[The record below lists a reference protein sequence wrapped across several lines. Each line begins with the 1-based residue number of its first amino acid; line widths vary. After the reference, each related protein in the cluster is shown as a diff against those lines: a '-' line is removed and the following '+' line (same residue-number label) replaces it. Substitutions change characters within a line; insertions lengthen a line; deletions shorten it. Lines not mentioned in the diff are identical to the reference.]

1 MQKLDLHSPDLTV
14 QNIERL
20 IEILPS
26 VATEKLDD
34 DGAPV
39 RAIDFDLLR
48 QELSDHIIEGPQERY
63 QLDWPGKREALFA
76 ANAPIA
82 RTLRPSRD
90 ESVDFD
96 TTRNLFIDG
105 DNLEA
110 LKLLQESLLGKVK
123 LIYIDPPYNTGNDLV
138 YNDDFASSTGE
149 YLERSGQ
156 ADAEGTRLVAN
167 TDANGRFHSDW
178 LSMMYPR
185 LKLAR
190 NLLSDDGVVFASISE
205 HEVDNLRKLFD
216 STFGEGNF
224 IGQIAVSKGTTTGQD
239 AGHIGSSIDFL
250 LIYARNRE
258 EYIPHGLPLDAKD
271 VARFSHEDARGRF
284 STLQFRKTG
293 SNDRREDR
301 PNLYYALTAPDGSE
315 VYPIGPG
322 GYESCWRAARA
333 QFEAWEGADMIVW
346 QKDPDGK
353 YKPYVKYYLEG
364 RTKQVSNY
372 WDDIEGNK
380 KATLVVKELVGKGV
394 FSNPKPVGLIKK
406 ILYIATERDSVVL
419 DFFSGSGTTAH
430 AVMQLNAEDGGSRS
444 HIQIQLPEPTPEGS
458 AARAAGYESIAD
470 IAKARIR
477 LAGGQILKGDTHSDW
492 DRDVGFRALRID
504 TTNMTDVLRA
514 PDHVEQSELD
524 GLTDSVK
531 PDRFGEDLL
540 FQVLLDWGLDLA
552 LPIVADEIVGHPVLV
567 VDDGALM
574 ACFSATVTADLVSAI
589 ANRQPLRA
597 VFRDSA
603 FATDADRVNVEQVFA
618 EKSPSTDVKAI

>member
-1 MQKLDLHSPDLTV
+1 MDKLDLHSPDLTA

-20 IEILPS
+20 VEIFPS

-34 DGAPV
+34 DGRPV

-48 QELSDHIIEGPQERY
+48 QELTDHVVDGPQERY

-82 RTLRPSRD
+82 KTLRPCRD
-90 ESVDFD
+90 ESVGFD
-96 TTRNLFIDG
+96 TTRNLFIEG

-123 LIYIDPPYNTGNDLV
+123 LVYIDPPYNTGSDLV
-138 YNDDFASSTGE
+138 YNDDFASSTNE

-156 ADAEGTRLVAN
+156 ADAEGARLVAN

-190 NLLSDDGVVFASISE
+190 NLLADDGVVFASISE

-250 LIYARNRE
+250 LVFARSRE

-271 VARFSHEDARGRF
+271 VARFSHEDATGRF

-301 PNLYYALTAPDGSE
+301 PNLYYALKAPDGSE

-333 QFEAWEGADMIVW
+333 QFETWDSADMIVW
-346 QKDPDGK
+346 QKDTGGQ

-380 KATLVVKELVGKGV
+380 KATLVVKELVGKGI
-394 FSNPKPVGLIKK
+394 FSNPKPVGLVKK
-406 ILYIATERDSVVL
+406 ILYIATERDSTVL

-444 HIQIQLPEPTPEGS
+444 HIQVQLPEPTPEGS

-477 LAGGQILKGDTHSDW
+477 RAGSQILKGDTHPEW
-492 DRDVGFRALRID
+492 NGDVGFRALRID
-504 TTNMTDVLRA
+504 TTNMTDVLRI
-514 PDHVEQSELD
+514 PDQVEQSGLE

-531 PDRFGEDLL
+531 PDRSGEDLL
-540 FQVLLDWGLDLA
+540 FQVLLDWGLDPT
-552 LPIVADEIVGHPVLV
+552 LPIAADEIGGHPVLV
-567 VDDGALM
+567 VDGGALV
-574 ACFSATVTADLVSAI
+574 ACFSTAVSTELVSAI
-589 ANRQPLRA
+589 ADLQPLRA

-603 FATDADRVNVEQVFA
+603 FVTDADRINAEQIFA
-618 EKSPSTDVKAI
+618 ETSPLTDVKAI